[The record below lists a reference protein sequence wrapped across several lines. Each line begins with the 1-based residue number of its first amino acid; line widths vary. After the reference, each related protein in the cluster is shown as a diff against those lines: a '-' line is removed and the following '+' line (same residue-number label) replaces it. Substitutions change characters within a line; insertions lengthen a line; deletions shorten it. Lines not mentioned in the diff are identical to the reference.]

1 MKTSQTSPF
10 WATALGAVVGGAVS
24 LLTTLIVE
32 HRRTVAARAD
42 KRRAEHASAV
52 VAARLL
58 QLELRDIESAL
69 TVALEHHPFQWPLEG
84 GVPVLPTAA
93 WETHAAQ
100 LAVILAPDPWEQVAT
115 PYSVFEYINLYPK
128 QLTLEAARTAL
139 AQASDAL
146 GVVGRWASGEER
158 LDV

>member
-1 MKTSQTSPF
+1 
-10 WATALGAVVGGAVS
+10 VVGGAVS

-42 KRRAEHASAV
+42 KRRADYASAL

-69 TVALEHHPFQWPLEG
+69 TVALEHQPFRWPLEG
-84 GVPVLPTAA
+84 GVPLLPTAVWQA
-93 WETHAAQ
+93 HAAQ
-100 LAVILAPDPWEQVAT
+100 LAVILDPGPWDQVAT

-128 QLTLEAARTAL
+128 QLTHKTASTAL
-139 AQASDAL
+139 AQATEAL
-146 GVVGRWASGEER
+146 RVVGRWASGEER
-158 LDV
+158 LGG